1 VDRVLAPSPGPD
13 LQLKLQKQPSADPG
27 PAAQAAEQRHA
38 EYRAALNDQIAPDN
52 LQVTLDQSAGRFVQT
67 LTDHETSE
75 TLRRYPSEAQLAYS
89 RAVMAYMRALQEY
102 GAADRDE

>member
-1 VDRVLAPSPGPD
+1 LQTQSP
-13 LQLKLQKQPSADPG
+13 ADPG

-38 EYRAALNDQIAPDN
+38 EHRASLSSSIAPND
-52 LQVTLDQSAGRFVQT
+52 LQVTLDPSAGRFVQT
-67 LTDHETSE
+67 LTDHETAE

-102 GAADRDE
+102 GRADGDE